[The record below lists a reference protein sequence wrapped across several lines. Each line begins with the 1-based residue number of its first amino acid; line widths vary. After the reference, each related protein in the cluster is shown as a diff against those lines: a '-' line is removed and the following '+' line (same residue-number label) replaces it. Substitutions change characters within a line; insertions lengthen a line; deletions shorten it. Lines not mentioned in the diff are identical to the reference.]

1 MATETQVADFG
12 TILQQFRENKGWS
25 RRELSLRIKR
35 TEASIHMIETGRTQL
50 PIEPKLK
57 AWLKILGCTNDKINE
72 LIKLSRNFQLSHNIK
87 LKPREP
93 ANPDIVRL
101 IQVYKYGTLSEYDR
115 AILKTICREKG

>member
-1 MATETQVADFG
+1 MTTETQVTDFG

-35 TEASIHMIETGRTQL
+35 TETSIASIESGKTHL
-50 PIEPKLK
+50 PSEPKLK
-57 AWLKILGCTNDKINE
+57 EWLKILGCTKDKLSE
-72 LIKLSRNFQLSHNIK
+72 LIKLSHNFQLSHYIK

-93 ANPDIVRL
+93 ANPDLVRL
-101 IQVYKYGTLSEYDR
+101 IQTYKYGSLSDYER